1 MATLRPSPLLLPQ
14 AAHAAQIACPPYDVV
29 TTAEARQIA
38 AGNPACFLRVVRPEI
53 DLPETVD
60 PYDPLVYQK
69 ARENF
74 ARLQAEKLFF
84 QSSGPQLLIYRLK
97 MQTHEQTGVVGCC
110 SVDEYDNDLI
120 CKHEK
125 TKPDKENDR
134 VQHMLALAAHPEAV
148 LIAYRGRDE
157 INALAAA
164 ECRKA
169 PLFDFRAD
177 DGVQHTVW
185 QVDEHAPFVR
195 AFQTVPRLYIA
206 DGHHRSA
213 GASRVR
219 AHWREQNSNH
229 TGVEEY
235 NFFPA
240 ALFPAEQLRILP
252 YNRILRG
259 LPDWQPQNFLRALR
273 RDFLLTTNAPPSP
286 LRKGEISLYVNGSWH
301 GLALKSS
308 SPQAATAALEVTR
321 LQEQILKPY
330 FGIHDQRTDP
340 RIDFV
345 GGMRGVETLK
355 QLVDSG
361 KAQMAISLY
370 PTSLDEL
377 FAVSDAGELMPPKS
391 TWFEP
396 KLRSGLF
403 VHRF

>member
-1 MATLRPSPLLLPQ
+1 MATLRPSPLLLPH
-14 AAHAAQIACPPYDVV
+14 AAHAAQIASPPYDVV

-38 AGNPACFLRVVRPEI
+38 AGNPACFLHVVRPEI
-53 DLPETVD
+53 DLPETTH
-60 PYDPLVYQK
+60 PYNPVVYQK

-74 ARLQAEKLFF
+74 TRFQAEKLFF
-84 QSSGPQLLIYRLK
+84 KSSGPQLLIYRLQ

-110 SVDEYDNDLI
+110 SIDEYDSDLI
-120 CKHEK
+120 CKHEN

-134 VQHMLALAAHPEAV
+134 VQHMLALSAHPEAV
-148 LIAYRGRDE
+148 LIAYRGRAE
-157 INALAAA
+157 IVALVEN
-164 ECRKA
+164 ECRKK

-185 QVDEHAPFVR
+185 QVGRQAAFVR
-195 AFQTVPRLYIA
+195 ALQAVPRLYIA

-213 GASRVR
+213 GASRAR
-219 AHWREQNSNH
+219 AHMREQNANH
-229 TGVEEY
+229 TGAEEY

-252 YNRILRG
+252 YNRVLRG
-259 LPDWQPQNFLRALR
+259 LPDWSPQNLLRALS
-273 RDFLLTTNAPPSP
+273 RDFLLTDNAAPSP

-301 GLALKSS
+301 GFSLKSVTQRT
-308 SPQAATAALEVTR
+308 PTAALDVTR
-321 LQEQILKPY
+321 LQEQILAPY
-330 FGIHDQRTDP
+330 FGILDQRTDP

-345 GGMRGVETLK
+345 GGVRDVETLK

-361 KAQMAISLY
+361 EAQMAISLY

-403 VHRF
+403 VHPF